1 MFKRLSGVLALLI
14 FLGCSGAL
22 QIACGGSG
30 GDSDSSSTDSSST
43 TDDSNSDDDDSSA
56 SVDCSAATTHVEI
69 VVCASEALLA
79 TLSDDEKAAISYDWA
94 DATAKTTW
102 SNFPTGMVQRNGL
115 RLGALDDES
124 RTAAMAV
131 AKAVLSDDGYTD
143 FVGTTAADDYLN
155 TSGGGSEYSSDNYYI
170 AFIGTPSTDGDWMLQ
185 IGGHHLAY
193 NVTYIAG
200 SEYAAPN
207 HLGAEPKSS
216 FEINSQSYAPMADE
230 GAAMVA
236 MFEALD
242 SSQFDYAY
250 LDGQMFADV
259 LIGPDNGSAVLP
271 TDYPTGSNR
280 GGVLVSSLSDEQKA
294 LVKAAINQWAGD
306 FGGAAE
312 RIAEYTTDEALSDT
326 YIAWS
331 GTQSSGVDVDVSGT
345 YMRIDGP
352 RVWIELV
359 CQSGVV
365 IRDATHYHSV
375 FRDKTMDYGNSL

>member
-1 MFKRLSGVLALLI
+1 
-14 FLGCSGAL
+14 
-22 QIACGGSG
+22 
-30 GDSDSSSTDSSST
+30 
-43 TDDSNSDDDDSSA
+43 
-56 SVDCSAATTHVEI
+56 
-69 VVCASEALLA
+69 LLA
-79 TLSDDEKAAISYDWA
+79 TLSDDERTAISYDWS

-115 RLGALDDES
+115 RLGALDDDS

-131 AKAVLSDDGYTD
+131 AKAVLSEEGYAD
-143 FVGTTAADDYLN
+143 FVGTQAADDYLN
-155 TSGGGSEYSSDNYYI
+155 ASGGGSEYSSDNYYI

-193 NVTYIAG
+193 NVTYVAG
-200 SEYAAPN
+200 SEYATPN

-216 FEINSQSYAPMADE
+216 FEINSQTYAPMADE

-236 MFEALD
+236 MFEGLD
-242 SSQFDYAY
+242 SSQFEYAY
-250 LDGQMFADV
+250 LDGQIFADV

-271 TDYPTGSNR
+271 SDYPVGTNR
-280 GGVLVSSLSDEQKA
+280 GGVLVSGLTDDQKT

-326 YIAWS
+326 YIAWG
-331 GTQSSGVDVDVSGT
+331 GTLSSGVDVDVSGT

-359 CQSGVV
+359 CQGGVV
-365 IRDATHYHSV
+365 IRNATHYHSV